1 MPERPSVT
9 IYSDGGCKPNPG
21 PGGWGVRL
29 IAENGHI
36 KELSG
41 GDPDT
46 TNNRMELTAA
56 VEALRALKEPCDV
69 TFYTDSQYLRRG
81 ITEWLPA
88 WIKQGWRRKGDQPVL
103 NEDLWRVLHA
113 ETQRHAVVWQWVR
126 GHAGNEHNERVD
138 QLATAARAAL
148 TGKTDA
154 PAGVPDVE
162 IALRVSLPKGR
173 TTGGWAVR
181 LAAQGK
187 PPALFTGR
195 DERTSTNRLELVAA
209 LAALRQ
215 VTAEVN
221 VRVYCPSD
229 YLLMGMTQWVGGWQR
244 RNWTTTGKRPV
255 KHQDLWQALLA
266 ESRTRFVEWVPE
278 RDASL
283 ARGLDKLAAQAA
295 SEG

>member
-21 PGGWGVRL
+21 PGGWGVVL
-29 IAENGHI
+29 IASNGYE

-81 ITEWLPA
+81 ITEWLPG
-88 WIKQGWRRKGDQPVL
+88 WIKKGWRRKGDQPVL
-103 NEDLWRVLHA
+103 NEDLWRALQR
-113 ETQRHAVVWQWVR
+113 ETQRHSIDWQWVK
-126 GHAGNEHNERVD
+126 GHAGDEYNERVD
-138 QLATAARAAL
+138 GLATAARAAL
-148 TGKTDA
+148 TGEAET

-162 IALRVSLPKGR
+162 IALRVSLPKSS

-181 LAAQGK
+181 IAEKGK

-195 DERTSTNRLELVAA
+195 EEQTSANRLELVAA
-209 LAALRQ
+209 LAALHK
-215 VTAEVN
+215 TPAEVN
-221 VRVYCPSD
+221 VRVYCASD
-229 YLLMGMTQWVGGWQR
+229 YLLLGMTQWADGWLR
-244 RNWTTTGKRPV
+244 RNWTTTGKQPV
-255 KHQDLWQALLA
+255 KHRDLWQALLTA
-266 ESRTRFVEWVPE
+266 SSKRSVDWVPE
-278 RDASL
+278 GDSSL
-283 ARGLDKLAAQAA
+283 ARGLDALAAQAA
-295 SEG
+295 KG